1 MHSTINLIGARAT
14 TAALFALT
22 LGLSATCR
30 ADDLASLV
38 AGTVEQVVTECA
50 FTEGPAWHPDGYLLF
65 SDIPNRRIIRVN
77 QDGTFS
83 DWLTESGGANGL
95 ICDQAGNVYAC
106 QGAEKRIARLRG
118 AETGSVEAVI
128 TSEFEGLQFNQPN
141 DLALDGQGGLYFTD
155 PNYSQDPPT
164 QPEMGVY
171 YVSPQG
177 AVSRVLGANDFPRP
191 NGVLV
196 TPDGKS
202 LIVAS
207 IEERKIIRYEITGS
221 GELGEGQV
229 LFTGDEELDGGGPD
243 GMALDSD
250 GRIYATYKSVVV
262 LSAEGEFIGRI
273 EIPEKP
279 ANCTLGGPEGNI
291 LYITARTSL
300 YSVPMNVTAP
310 PLMATGPQGTAGT
323 REVEALELT
332 LQIPTNWEE
341 ETPSSNLRLLQFKL
355 PAVEEG
361 AEPTE
366 YVVFPPFGGSREE
379 NISRWV
385 AQFEAEGRQLAM
397 VVGTCEQGEYVQ
409 VDLTGTYKK
418 PDGPPVRMQTV
429 AAPGYRMLAVILST
443 ANGNYF
449 IKMVGPSATIDASVA
464 AFRESF
470 GADASTE
477 MEYTL
482 P

>member
-1 MHSTINLIGARAT
+1 MLVFSLTYTTI
-14 TAALFALT
+14 
-22 LGLSATCR
+22 SQ
-30 ADDLASLV
+30 ADDLESLI
-38 AGTVEQVVTECA
+38 AGTVEQVVAECE

-65 SDIPNRRIIRVN
+65 SDIPNLRIIRVN
-77 QDGTFS
+77 QDGTSF
-83 DWLTESGGANGL
+83 DWMTESERANGL

-106 QGAEKRIARLRG
+106 QGSAKRVARLAG
-118 AETGSVEAVI
+118 DQTGHVDAVI
-128 TSEFEGLQFNQPN
+128 AGMYEEQPFNQPN

-171 YVSPQG
+171 YVSPEG
-177 AVSRVLGANDFPRP
+177 AVSRVLGVDDFPRP

-196 TPDGKS
+196 TPDGQH

-207 IEERKIIRYEITGS
+207 IEERKIIRYEITAP
-221 GELGEGQV
+221 GELGEGQL

-262 LSAEGEFIGRI
+262 LSPEGDLIGRI
-273 EIPEKP
+273 EVPEKP

-300 YSVPMNVTAP
+300 YAVAMNVTAP
-310 PLMATGPQGTAGT
+310 PLMASGPQGAPAS
-323 REVEALELT
+323 RQVEALDIA

-341 ETPSSNLRLLQFKL
+341 ETPTSNLRLLQFKV
-355 PAVEEG
+355 PAAEEG
-361 AEPTE
+361 SEPTE

-379 NISRWV
+379 NIGRWV
-385 AQFEAEGRQLAM
+385 AQFAPDGRELAM
-397 VVGTCEQGEYVQ
+397 VLGTCSQGEYVQ
-409 VDLTGTYKK
+409 VDLTGTFKK

-429 AAPGYRMLAVILST
+429 DAPGYRMLAVILTT

-449 IKMVGPSATIDASVA
+449 IKMVGPSATVEANLA
-464 AFRESF
+464 AFRESY
-470 GADASTE
+470 GADPTTE
-477 MEYTL
+477 SDFVL